1 MTDKPVQARLK
12 AKKPAK
18 NKSAIRI
25 PISLHFYAV
34 EIVIIILAVFI
45 VNIYIQS
52 IFKDYISDQCNSR
65 LDKAVEST
73 VSLTQTFTLQLDPD
87 SEDKDAQ
94 IRDYLFGIHGKP
106 SSLLNR
112 C

>member
-1 MTDKPVQARLK
+1 MTDKPDKARLK
-12 AKKPAK
+12 PKKPSR

-45 VNIYIQS
+45 INIYIQS
-52 IFKDYISDQCNSR
+52 SFKDYIDIQCNNR

-73 VSLTQTFTLQLDPD
+73 
-87 SEDKDAQ
+87 
-94 IRDYLFGIHGKP
+94 P
-106 SSLLNR
+106 SPFRSTVPKRILMTS
-112 C
+112 